1 MCSFHVSFFSHTGL
15 REHQRSLIKKSKLT
29 RFFQENNNSISSSEG
44 RKDQGIKKNETKIM
58 ISASHKDR
66 GNYNESR
73 SGNSRHII
81 RNSTNHTKYH
91 LAKKEKEEI
100 RQLLCKL
107 FNISKEAEACK
118 GKHYSKKAMIWPTK
132 MLPWLKKVLIN
143 KLYHGQ
149 NPVSLLENAGN
160 PSEIPF
166 RGRLADR
173 FNDNWDE
180 SLSTGLR
187 KHHGLRMVPLVKNLK
202 TKLFG
207 GGQPNSVDS
216 LNEALNGEGLNA
228 GGQGNSHFFR
238 QILRQAL
245 GGSDRD
251 TVLNEMKQELML
263 ANDRGENGGSE
274 GIEDISGRNGVAQF
288 NNGIQGLPI
297 MEEPSQ
303 GMLPGQLGSL
313 NMLQGSMKPPLMEQP
328 IHAQMLDNGVIAP
341 MPGQLTRG
349 SPFKMDSSLNGSPFA
364 RSSTVDSSLKMSP
377 LASLQVNDPTSRNS
391 QLESSFPRAPT
402 REGSLLQRAGGF
414 DLPVSNSIGP
424 SNPTQRIQTEFED
437 GDVRSMDELNTH
449 DDRFIEQNEPG
460 DRLSPQL
467 KPIGNNLVMEE
478 ISDNTAR
485 GRNLPVQRNPDLDR
499 LMRLHSR
506 YRSPETTSN
515 YRSSRFG
522 LRLPMDSNSIGLA
535 SVLGKDEDS
544 INFTDLDNQ
553 RSLAFRRGKV
563 LKGST
568 NSHPKHTDKST
579 WKYHKVMSRIKI
591 KQ

>member
-1 MCSFHVSFFSHTGL
+1 MRSFHISFFPHTGL
-15 REHQRSLIKKSKLT
+15 QEHRRLVIKKSKLT
-29 RFFQENNNSISSSEG
+29 RFFQENNSSISSSDG
-44 RKDQGIKKNETKIM
+44 GKDKEIKKNETKIV
-58 ISASHKDR
+58 IPSGHKDR
-66 GNYNESR
+66 GNYKESR
-73 SGNSRHII
+73 AGNSRHTIKD
-81 RNSTNHTKYH
+81 STNHTKYYT
-91 LAKKEKEEI
+91 AKKEKVEI
-100 RQLLCKL
+100 WQLLCNL
-107 FNISKEAEACK
+107 FNISKEDKACK

-149 NPVSLLENAGN
+149 NPVSLLEN

-166 RGRLADR
+166 GERLADR

-180 SLSTGLR
+180 SLLKGLR
-187 KHHGLRMVPLVKNLK
+187 KHHGLRMVPLVKSLK

-207 GGQPNSVDS
+207 GGQPNSVDT
-216 LNEALNGEGLNA
+216 LNEALNGEGLNSV
-228 GGQGNSHFFR
+228 GQGTSHFFR

-263 ANDRGENGGSE
+263 ANDRGDNGGNE
-274 GIEDISGRNGVAQF
+274 GIQDLSGRNGVTQF
-288 NNGIQGLPI
+288 NNGIQGPPI
-297 MEEPSQ
+297 MEEPTQ
-303 GMLPGQLGSL
+303 GIVPGQLGSL
-313 NMLQGSMKPPLMEQP
+313 NMLQEGMKPPFMEQP

-341 MPGQLTRG
+341 MLPGQPTRG
-349 SPFKMDSSLNGSPFA
+349 SPFKMDSSLSGSPFA
-364 RSSTVDSSLKMSP
+364 RSSTVDSPFKMSP
-377 LASLQVNDPTSRNS
+377 LASLQVNDPPSRNS
-391 QLESSFPRAPT
+391 QLENSFPRAPI

-414 DLPVSNSIGP
+414 DLPMSNSQLP
-424 SNPTQRIQTEFED
+424 SNPTQRMQTEFED
-437 GDVRSMDELNTH
+437 GDVRSMDELNAH
-449 DDRFIEQNEPG
+449 DDRFIEQNEPSE
-460 DRLSPQL
+460 RLSPQL

-485 GRNLPVQRNPDLDR
+485 GRNFPVQRNPDLDR

-506 YRSPETTSN
+506 YRSPGTTSN

-568 NSHPKHTDKST
+568 NSHTKHRDKST
-579 WKYHKVMSRIKI
+579 WKYHKVASRVEI

>member
-1 MCSFHVSFFSHTGL
+1 MKILLAAFIVIAFSSPICKGL
-15 REHQRSLIKKSKLT
+15 QEHQRLLIKKSKLT
-29 RFFQENNNSISSSEG
+29 RFFQENNSSISSSEE
-44 RKDQGIKKNETKIM
+44 RKDKEIKKNETKI
-58 ISASHKDR
+58 IIHSGHKDR
-66 GNYNESR
+66 GNYNESL

-81 RNSTNHTKYH
+81 KNSTNHSKFH
-91 LAKKEKEEI
+91 NARKEKVEI
-100 RQLLCKL
+100 GQLLCKL
-107 FNISKEAEACK
+107 FNISKEVKACK

-143 KLYHGQ
+143 KLYHRQ
-149 NPVSLLENAGN
+149 NPLSLLEN

-166 RGRLADR
+166 GAGLADR

-180 SLSTGLR
+180 SLFKGLR
-187 KHHGLRMVPLVKNLK
+187 KHHGLRMVPLVKSLK

-216 LNEALNGEGLNA
+216 LNEALNGEGLNSV
-228 GGQGNSHFFR
+228 GQGNSHFFR

-251 TVLNEMKQELML
+251 TVLKEMKQELML
-263 ANDRGENGGSE
+263 ANDRGENGGNE
-274 GIEDISGRNGVAQF
+274 RIEDLSGRNGVTQF
-288 NNGIQGLPI
+288 NNGIQDPPI

-303 GMLPGQLGSL
+303 GIVPGQLGSL
-313 NMLQGSMKPPLMEQP
+313 NMLQGGMKPPFMEQP

-341 MPGQLTRG
+341 MPEQLTRG
-349 SPFKMDSSLNGSPFA
+349 SPFKMDSSFSGSPFA
-364 RSSTVDSSLKMSP
+364 RSSTVDSYFKMSP

-391 QLESSFPRAPT
+391 QLASSFPRAPT

-414 DLPVSNSIGP
+414 DLPMSNSQVP
-424 SNPTQRIQTEFED
+424 SNPTQRMQTEFED
-437 GDVRSMDELNTH
+437 GDVRSMDEFNAH
-449 DDRFIEQNEPG
+449 DDRFLEQNEPTE
-460 DRLSPQL
+460 RISHQL
-467 KPIGNNLVMEE
+467 KPISNNLVMEE

-485 GRNLPVQRNPDLDR
+485 GRNFPVQRNPDIDR

-506 YRSPETTSN
+506 YRSPETTMN

-522 LRLPMDSNSIGLA
+522 LRLPMDSNSIGIA

-553 RSLAFRRGKV
+553 RPLAFRRGKV
-563 LKGST
+563 LKGSS
-568 NSHPKHTDKST
+568 NSHTKHRDKST
-579 WKYHKVMSRIKI
+579 WKYHKVVSRV
-591 KQ
+591 